1 MKREDHSMIA
11 STSSLVG
18 LLRPL
23 LAGLLLALAACGGG
37 VETGGTGAGAYV
49 QGPIGGFGSIIVSG
63 VRFDD
68 SSASIEDPDGRVRG
82 RDDLRLGMLV
92 EVESGPIGDDGS
104 GGRAATATR
113 VRLASELLGPV
124 TSTVVANAGLTVLG
138 QPVRLTAATVVDG
151 VVGGATALQ
160 IGDVVEVHG
169 FFAPNDG
176 YVATRIERRAAAPAS
191 YRVRGVVAD
200 LDSVAKTLRIGLQGF
215 DLAPSGVPARLENGQ
230 FVRLTL
236 QTTMVGGRWPV
247 SAIVVETRS
256 AGDREEAEL
265 EGLITTFVSA
275 AQFSV
280 NGVRVDASA
289 APVAGLAEGVRVE
302 VRGRSVAGVL
312 VAASVKLRSDDD
324 AFNDGVDLRG
334 TIGSVDTVAQTF
346 TLRGITVFYGTQP
359 PPEFDN
365 GTALN
370 LARDSRVRV
379 RGNLSAD
386 RTRLVAT
393 RIDFVNN

>member
-1 MKREDHSMIA
+1 MIA
-11 STSSLVG
+11 STSSFAG

-92 EVESGPIGDDGS
+92 EVESGPIVDDGS

-124 TSTVVANAGLTVLG
+124 TSTDVANARLTVLG

-151 VVGGATALQ
+151 VMGGATSLQ

-191 YRVRGVVAD
+191 YRVRGLVLD
-200 LDSVAKTLRIGLQGF
+200 LDSAAKTLRIGLQRF
-215 DLAPSGVPARLENGQ
+215 DLTASGVPAGLDNGQ

-236 QTTMVGGRWPV
+236 QTAQVGGRWPV
-247 SAIVVETRS
+247 SAITVETRS
-256 AGDREEAEL
+256 AGDRDEAEL

-324 AFNDGVDLRG
+324 AFNEGVDIRDAIG
-334 TIGSVDTVAQTF
+334 TVDVAAQTF
-346 TLRGITVFYGTQP
+346 TLRGITVFYGNAP
-359 PPEFDN
+359 DFKN
-365 GTALN
+365 GSAAD
-370 LARDSRVRV
+370 LAPTRRVRM
-379 RGNLSAD
+379 RGTVSAE
-386 RTRLVAT
+386 RTRVIAT
-393 RIDFVNN
+393 RIEFVNN

>member
-1 MKREDHSMIA
+1 MIA
-11 STSSLVG
+11 STTSLVG
-18 LLRPL
+18 LLRPW

-49 QGPIGGFGSIIVSG
+49 QGPISGFGSVIVAG

-68 SSASIEDPDGRVRG
+68 SRAIIEDPDGRVRD
-82 RDDLRLGMLV
+82 RDGLRLGMLV

-113 VRLASELLGPV
+113 VRLASELLGPI
-124 TSTVVANAGLTVLG
+124 TATDVANARLSVLG

-151 VVGGATALQ
+151 VVGGASSLQ

-191 YRVRGVVAD
+191 YRVRGVVLD
-200 LDSVAKTLRIGLQGF
+200 LDTAAKTLRIGLQGF
-215 DLAPSGVPARLENGQ
+215 DLTASGVPAGLANGQ

-236 QTTMVGGRWPV
+236 QTAQVGGRWPV
-247 SAIVVETRS
+247 SAIMVETRS
-256 AGDREEAEL
+256 AGDREEAEV
-265 EGLITTFVSA
+265 EGLISAFTSA

-280 NGVRVDASA
+280 NGVRVDASGA
-289 APVAGLAEGVRVE
+289 TFIDGSAGLREGVRVK
-302 VRGRSVAGVL
+302 VRGRSQAGL
-312 VAASVKLRSDDD
+312 LIAATVDIRSDDD
-324 AFNDGVDLRG
+324 AFGEGVDIRDA
-334 TIGSVDTVAQTF
+334 IGSVDAAAQTF

-359 PPEFDN
+359 APRFEN
-365 GTALN
+365 GSAAD
-370 LARDSRVRV
+370 LATTRRVRV
-379 RGNLSAD
+379 RGTVSAD
-386 RTRLVAT
+386 RTRVIAT